1 MTDYQWG
8 LLVGAVVGYV
18 VSLFTM
24 VLVWSLCV
32 AAHDERGGQ
41 DDYDWS
47 GCDESD
53 GEKRTTRGQ

>member
-8 LLVGAVVGYV
+8 LLVGAAVGYV

-24 VLVWSLCV
+24 MLAWALCV
-32 AAHDERGGQ
+32 ATHDEQDGQ
-41 DDYDWS
+41 DDYDRL